1 MYTIEN
7 QEIAEN
13 AIENALQIL
22 RMEGIE
28 NLSKYKR
35 NRARS
40 IVRVELDFLKQCFP
54 DSYAL
59 KLEESCQVDLT
70 LE

>member
-1 MYTIEN
+1 MYITKD
-7 QEIAEN
+7 QEIAEH
-13 AIENALQIL
+13 A
-22 RMEGIE
+22 IE

-59 KLEESCQVDLT
+59 KLDISDVDLT
-70 LE
+70 LEQ

>member
-1 MYTIEN
+1 MYTIEDY
-7 QEIAEN
+7 EIAEY

-35 NRARS
+35 NRARN
-40 IVRVELDFLKQCFP
+40 IVSVELNFLKQCFP
-54 DSYAL
+54 DSYVL
-59 KLEESCQVDLT
+59 KLDITDVDLT

>member
-1 MYTIEN
+1 MYITED
-7 QEIAEN
+7 QEIAEH
-13 AIENALQIL
+13 AIENALQVL

-59 KLEESCQVDLT
+59 KLDISDIDLT

>member
-1 MYTIEN
+1 MYIAED
-7 QEIAEN
+7 QEIAEY

-40 IVRVELDFLKQCFP
+40 IVKVELDFLKQCFP
-54 DSYAL
+54 DSQAL
-59 KLEESCQVDLT
+59 KLDISDVDLR